1 MLIAVHETGALK
13 YFSALKVLMSSAVKK
28 LKEIVEFWAFLKIFF
43 ACGARCLRRS

>member
-1 MLIAVHETGALK
+1 ML
-13 YFSALKVLMSSAVKK
+13 SK